1 MILIAFGTRPEW
13 IKLAPVI
20 NKIRG
25 TIPYRLVFTGQHTDL
40 LDSIDDNIISLKIKN
55 KLNRLDS
62 IVSSIMNQDHIF
74 EGIDYIMIQGDTTS
88 VFALAL
94 AAFHRKIEIIHLEAG
109 LRSFNND
116 HPYPEEFNRRAVSC
130 MANIH
135 LCPTQASALNLKEEK
150 VGGKIHVVGNTVLD
164 NLLGIP
170 TSYKKHIVVTMH
182 RRENHENMH
191 MWFEKIDSL
200 AKKYSNYEFII
211 PLHPNPNV
219 QKHRHLLQKTTVVD
233 AMSHE
238 GFIRLLASSHLVITD
253 SGGVQ
258 EESSFFKKKC
268 IVCRDHTE
276 RTEGLGQFSFLTSLE
291 NLESVFETLI
301 DNNIPVGTCPYGDGH
316 SSGRILNI
324 LVGKSV

>member
-1 MILIAFGTRPEW
+1 
-13 IKLAPVI
+13 
-20 NKIRG
+20 
-25 TIPYRLVFTGQHTDL
+25 
-40 LDSIDDNIISLKIKN
+40 
-55 KLNRLDS
+55 
-62 IVSSIMNQDHIF
+62 MNQDHIF

-219 QKHRHLLQKTTVVD
+219 QKHRHLLQKTTVVN
-233 AMSHE
+233 ALSHE

-276 RTEGLGQFSFLTSLE
+276 RTEGLGQFHF
-291 NLESVFETLI
+291 
-301 DNNIPVGTCPYGDGH
+301 
-316 SSGRILNI
+316 
-324 LVGKSV
+324 